1 MITRKAWAALPY
13 NPMPNDDPVLNTE
26 THPCA
31 IHKWDAA
38 EKKAMQI

>member
-1 MITRKAWAALPY
+1 MPARKAWVALPY
-13 NPMPNDDPVLNTE
+13 NPMLNDGPVLNTG

-31 IHKWDAA
+31 IHKQDAA